1 MESTFLSADDGTRL
15 HVLSNSSDA
24 PALVFVHGWCSNAN
38 HFAPQLEHFSD
49 SFHVVAID
57 RRGHGRSDQPIDGYS
72 TDRHA
77 RDLLSVLD
85 NEAIASAVLVG
96 HAGGCPSV
104 LEFAARHPQRCRGL
118 VLLDTR
124 ISRFADLSGDDRNS
138 PLAQMIDSIGDDE
151 IFAHIYQGF
160 VSERNPELRS
170 ALVNDAMS
178 VPRAIA
184 QQDLASIAVDTVA
197 LAASVRCPVLWLSVD
212 EPDTETL
219 TDVFADIRFQQFRE
233 SGHFVQ
239 LEAADLVNES
249 IEVFLS
255 RLSDWVTR
263 DRGTPVPDNQR

>member
-1 MESTFLSADDGTRL
+1 MESTFVSADDGIRL
-15 HVLSNSSDA
+15 HLLSNEHDG

-38 HFAPQLEHFSD
+38 HFAPQLKHFSD

-57 RRGHGRSDQPIDGYS
+57 RRGHGQSDQPIDGYN

-85 NEAIASAVLVG
+85 DEEIASAVFVG

-104 LEFAARHPQRCRGL
+104 LEFAARHPERCRAL

-124 ISRFADLSGDDRNS
+124 ISRFADLSGADRES
-138 PLAQMIDSIGDDE
+138 PLAQMIDSISDDDT
-151 IFAHIYQGF
+151 FVRIYQGF
-160 VSERNPELRS
+160 VSERNPKLRS
-170 ALVNDAMS
+170 TLVNDALR
-178 VPRAIA
+178 VPRWIA

-212 EPDTETL
+212 EPDTEML
-219 TDVFADIRFQQFRE
+219 TKVFDDIRFQQCPE

-239 LEAADLVNES
+239 LEAADLVNEA
-249 IEVFLS
+249 IGDFLS
-255 RLSDWVTR
+255 RLSDHLTR
-263 DRGTPVPDNQR
+263 DRETPGPDIQR